1 MSCQAVDPPGIPHWN
16 NALDEQSG
24 ESPFQSQGWLSALVS
39 TYGFRPLAIEGSC
52 KKESAGSRAIFCVV
66 DSWATGRRLVSLPFA
81 DHCEPL
87 VEGPEGVAAL
97 VEWIQEEQK
106 RGKWKYIELRPIDS
120 ERFAGT
126 VLASSRSY
134 WLHTLSLEPSAE
146 ALFSNLDKDNLQRRI
161 RRAERER
168 LAYTRGSSLELLDS
182 FYRLLLKTRRRQA
195 LLPQPRKWFENL
207 LKYMSP
213 DAEIRLASKGA
224 TSVGAIF
231 TLRHKGTVVYKYGCS
246 DERYHN
252 LGAMPFLFWKTIQE
266 SKNEG
271 AEQID
276 FGRTDLDHAGLI
288 AFKDHFGATRRRLT
302 YLRYPPEAAA
312 ASNIPTGLGFA
323 RRLFRV
329 LPDFAAA
336 GLGRLAYRHFG

>member
-1 MSCQAVDPPGIPHWN
+1 MFEFVRNERWGGPVLDCSMSAFHS
-16 NALDEQSG
+16 A
-24 ESPFQSQGWLSALVS
+24 GWLKTLQS
-39 TYGFRPLAIEGSC
+39 TYMYSSVEALGSSAVEAAGVGVVLC
-52 KKESAGSRAIFCVV
+52 SVESRL
-66 DSWATGRRLVSLPFA
+66 TGRRLVSLPFA

-87 VEGPEGVAAL
+87 VKGPEGVAAL
-97 VEWIQEEQK
+97 VEWIQKEQK
-106 RGKWKYIELRPIDS
+106 RGNWKYIELRPINS

-126 VLASSRSY
+126 VLVPSSSY

-146 ALFSNLDKDNLQRRI
+146 ALFSNLNKDNLQRRI
-161 RRAERER
+161 RRAERES
-168 LAYTRGSSLELLDS
+168 LVYARGSSPELLDS

-213 DAEIRLASKGA
+213 DAEIRLASKGTIPVA
-224 TSVGAIF
+224 AIF

-246 DERYHN
+246 DEGYHN
-252 LGAMPFLFWKTIQE
+252 LGAMPFLFWKMIEE
-266 SKNEG
+266 SKNDG

-288 AFKDHFGATRRRLT
+288 AFKNHFGATRRQLT

-336 GLGRLAYRHFG
+336 GLGRIAYRHFG

>member
-1 MSCQAVDPPGIPHWN
+1 M
-16 NALDEQSG
+16 ALSR
-24 ESPFQSQGWLSALVS
+24 
-39 TYGFRPLAIEGSC
+39 TYGYHPIAVTSC
-52 KKESAGSRAIFCVV
+52 PPEKPVSNGIAFCEVR
-66 DSWATGRRLVSLPFA
+66 SWITGNRLVSLPFA
-81 DHCEPL
+81 DHTEPL
-87 VEGPEGVAAL
+87 MDGIGDSLEFTAWMRTQLNEHN
-97 VEWIQEEQK
+97 
-106 RGKWKYIELRPIDS
+106 WKYIELRPIDS

-126 VLASSRSY
+126 VLAPSRSY

-161 RRAERER
+161 RRAEREG
-168 LAYTRGSSLELLDS
+168 LVYTRGSSPELLDS

-231 TLRHKGTVVYKYGCS
+231 TLRQKGTVVYKYGCS
-246 DERYHN
+246 DERCHN
-252 LGAMPFLFWKTIQE
+252 LGVMPFLFWKMIEE
-266 SKNEG
+266 SKSEG

-276 FGRTDLDHAGLI
+276 LGRTDLDHAGLI

-312 ASNIPTGLGFA
+312 VSNIPTGLGFA

-336 GLGRLAYRHFG
+336 GLGRLAYRHLG

>member
-1 MSCQAVDPPGIPHWN
+1 
-16 NALDEQSG
+16 
-24 ESPFQSQGWLSALVS
+24 
-39 TYGFRPLAIEGSC
+39 
-52 KKESAGSRAIFCVV
+52 
-66 DSWATGRRLVSLPFA
+66 
-81 DHCEPL
+81 
-87 VEGPEGVAAL
+87 
-97 VEWIQEEQK
+97 
-106 RGKWKYIELRPIDS
+106 
-120 ERFAGT
+120 
-126 VLASSRSY
+126 
-134 WLHTLSLEPSAE
+134 
-146 ALFSNLDKDNLQRRI
+146 
-161 RRAERER
+161 
-168 LAYTRGSSLELLDS
+168 
-182 FYRLLLKTRRRQA
+182 LLKTRRRQA

-224 TSVGAIF
+224 TPVGAIF

-252 LGAMPFLFWKTIQE
+252 LGAMPFLFWKMIEE

-336 GLGRLAYRHFG
+336 GLGRIAYRHFG

>member
-1 MSCQAVDPPGIPHWN
+1 MDLETTEAVLQEWVPEEQQRAKWN
-16 NALDEQSG
+16 YIQI
-24 ESPFQSQGWLSALVS
+24 
-39 TYGFRPLAIEGSC
+39 RPTRS
-52 KKESAGSRAIFCVV
+52 K
-66 DSWATGRRLVSLPFA
+66 
-81 DHCEPL
+81 
-87 VEGPEGVAAL
+87 GVARTGMA
-97 VEWIQEEQK
+97 ES
-106 RGKWKYIELRPIDS
+106 S
-120 ERFAGT
+120 EF
-126 VLASSRSY
+126 
-134 WLHTLSLEPSAE
+134 WLHVLSLEPPTE
-146 ALFSNLDKDNLQRRI
+146 KLFKSLNKDNLQRRI
-161 RRAERER
+161 QRAEREG
-168 LAYTRGSSLELLDS
+168 LLYQRGTSPELLDA
-182 FYRLLLKTRRRQA
+182 FYGLLLKTRRRQA

-224 TSVGAIF
+224 TPVGAIF

-252 LGAMPFLFWKTIQE
+252 LGAMPFLFWKMIEE

-336 GLGRLAYRHFG
+336 GLGRIAYRHFG